1 LVWSKLWSST
11 GKKKCELTGIK
22 TLPLV
27 YACHWTHRHLSANL
41 RSATADLNPVC
52 DVGEILD
59 VKLRISYARYGGL
72 SQGRSYGG
80 ATGAAVPGKRVQGA
94 AE

>member
-1 LVWSKLWSST
+1 M
-11 GKKKCELTGIK
+11 
-22 TLPLV
+22 
-27 YACHWTHRHLSANL
+27 L
-41 RSATADLNPVC
+41 RSATADLNPVG

-59 VKLRISYARYGGL
+59 VKLRIRYARYGGL

-80 ATGAAVPGKRVQGA
+80 ATVAAVPGSRVQGA